1 MNKIIDDLNV
11 FHVQGKMRIKFSV
24 VVLLVFSVSNIWG
37 NIIIVAKSGAAYAS
51 VQTGVSAANAGDT
64 VLVKA
69 GIYNEVVSFAKSGS
83 DISGY
88 ITLMGESGAILDGTG
103 KGEVGISI
111 SGKNYIKV
119 IGMEIRNF
127 TGNGTPMGIS
137 VDGSSNNLEIRNN
150 KVHNIENA
158 TGNAHGIAFY
168 GNNATAISNIL
179 VDGNEIRN
187 CKLGQS
193 ESLVLNGN
201 VTNFIVSN
209 NIVHDN
215 DNIGI
220 DFIGFEGTCSTTA
233 LDQARDGI
241 CINNTVYNISSKTN
255 PTYGGEQSA
264 DGIYVDGGKN
274 IVIERNRVYNCDIG
288 IELAS
293 EHKGKNTQDITVRNN
308 FISGSFQANI
318 MAGGYEARRGNAVN
332 ITIVNNTTFQGVGG
346 ELALQF
352 NCNNIVIKN
361 NIFYANS
368 NQSYLQNW
376 GSNNLNITVNNN
388 LYYGES
394 TSSPGDWVDT
404 NAKYVNPQLV
414 NGAANMHIGPTS
426 PAINAGIE
434 SGNSSNGTPVSG
446 TLDIDNAARIVGTKI
461 DIGADEY
468 ETPDM
473 IVHNP
478 DESVMVIYPNP
489 ATNNITISSP
499 QIANQ
504 RTITIC
510 DITGKE
516 LITQQLKNKETQIDI
531 NNLTSGI
538 YMVKLFIDEITEVRK
553 IIKD

>member
-1 MNKIIDDLNV
+1 MV
-11 FHVQGKMRIKFSV
+11 F
-24 VVLLVFSVSNIWG
+24 LVFSVSNIWG
-37 NIIIVAKSGAAYAS
+37 NIIIVAKSGVGYAS
-51 VQTGVSAANAGDT
+51 VQTGVSVANAGDT

-83 DISGY
+83 ESSGY
-88 ITLMGESGAILDGTG
+88 VTLMGESGAILDGTG

-119 IGMEIRNF
+119 IGMEIRNY

-137 VDGSSNNLEIRNN
+137 VNGSSTNLEIRNN
-150 KVHNIENA
+150 KVYNIENA

-220 DFIGFEGTCSTTA
+220 DFIGFEGTCPTTS
-233 LDQARDGI
+233 LDQARNGI

-274 IVIERNRVYNCDIG
+274 IVIERNRVNNCDIG

-293 EHKGKNTQDITVRNN
+293 EHKEKNTQDIIVRNN
-308 FISGSFQANI
+308 FISGSYQANI
-318 MAGGYEARRGNAVN
+318 MAGGYEAKRGNAVN
-332 ITIVNNTTFQGVGG
+332 ITIVNNTTFEGADG

-361 NIFYANS
+361 NIFYAKS

-388 LYYGES
+388 LYYGENI
-394 TSSPGDWVDT
+394 SSPGDWADT

-446 TLDIDNAARIVGTKI
+446 RLDIDNAARIVGDKI

-468 ETPDM
+468 EIADM

-478 DESVMVIYPNP
+478 DESVIVIYPNP
-489 ATNNITISSP
+489 AINNITISSP

-531 NNLTSGI
+531 NKLNSGI
-538 YMVKLFIDEITEVRK
+538 YMVKLYIDEITEVRK

>member
-1 MNKIIDDLNV
+1 
-11 FHVQGKMRIKFSV
+11 MRIKFSV
-24 VVLLVFSVSNIWG
+24 VVFLVFSVSNIWG
-37 NIIIVAKSGAAYAS
+37 NIIIVAKSGVGYAS
-51 VQTGVSAANAGDT
+51 VQTGVSVANAGDT

-83 DISGY
+83 ESSGY
-88 ITLMGESGAILDGTG
+88 VTLMGESGAILDGTG

-119 IGMEIRNF
+119 IGMEIRNY

-137 VDGSSNNLEIRNN
+137 VNGSSTNLEIRNN
-150 KVHNIENA
+150 KVYNIENA

-220 DFIGFEGTCSTTA
+220 DFIGFEGTCPTTS
-233 LDQARDGI
+233 LDQARNGI

-274 IVIERNRVYNCDIG
+274 IVIERNRVNNCDIG

-293 EHKGKNTQDITVRNN
+293 EHKEKNTQDIIVRNN
-308 FISGSFQANI
+308 FISGSYQANI
-318 MAGGYEARRGNAVN
+318 MAGGYEAKRGNAVN
-332 ITIVNNTTFQGVGG
+332 ITIVNNTTFEGADG

-361 NIFYANS
+361 NIFYAKS

-388 LYYGES
+388 LYYGENI
-394 TSSPGDWVDT
+394 SSPGDWADT

-446 TLDIDNAARIVGTKI
+446 RLDIDNAARIVGDKI

-468 ETPDM
+468 EIADM

-478 DESVMVIYPNP
+478 DESVIVIYPNP
-489 ATNNITISSP
+489 AINNITISSP

-531 NNLTSGI
+531 NKLNSGI
-538 YMVKLFIDEITEVRK
+538 YMVKLYIDEITEVRK